1 MAVSTRATR
10 GLVAASAAAL
20 LLTACS
26 GNSGSSAT
34 SSSSGGSSASGAG
47 KGNVVAWSSEPQNPL
62 IPANTNETGGTKI
75 IDSIDAGL
83 VYYDAK
89 GAPHNDL
96 AQSISTS
103 DQINYTIALK
113 SGQKWSDG
121 SPVTAKNFVDAWNYA
136 ALATNAQLLSSF
148 FAPIDGYAAVSAT
161 PPTAKTLSGLKVVD
175 DTHFTVKLARPQ
187 ADFALQLGYI
197 AFYPLPDKAFTD
209 MKAYGQAPL
218 ADGPYMLKSPT
229 AWQHNVKIDL
239 VPNPTYTGPRKVQN
253 GGLTLS
259 FYQSSESAYN
269 DLLSGTLDVLDDVPT
284 SALSTFQK
292 DLGSRA
298 FNQPAAIFQSFT
310 IPEKLAHFT
319 GAEGALRR
327 QAISY
332 AIDRPT
338 ITKAIFKGTRTPA
351 KDFTTPV
358 ISGFSGGVPGNEVLN
373 YDPVKAKQLWAQADA
388 MSKWSG
394 TFTLAYNAD
403 SSHQAWVDAVC
414 NGLKNT
420 LGIQAQGKPY
430 PTFSAL
436 RKDITA
442 RTITGAFRSGWQAD
456 YPGLY
461 DFIQPLYYT
470 KASSNDGDYSN
481 PQLDKLIDQA
491 ASAKSL
497 NESNQLLNQAQTI
510 LFKDLPA
517 IPLWYSNVSGG
528 YSQNVSN
535 VSIGWDSTPLYYS
548 IFKK

>member
-1 MAVSTRATR
+1 
-10 GLVAASAAAL
+10 
-20 LLTACS
+20 
-26 GNSGSSAT
+26 
-34 SSSSGGSSASGAG
+34 
-47 KGNVVAWSSEPQNPL
+47 VVAWSSEPQNPL

-103 DQINYTIALK
+103 DGVNYSIAIK

-121 SPVTAKNFVDAWNYA
+121 STVTAKNFVDAWNYA
-136 ALATNAQLLSSF
+136 ALSTNAQLLSSF

-161 PPTAKTLSGLKVVD
+161 PPTAKTLSGVKVVD
-175 DTHFTVKLARPQ
+175 DTHFTVKLSRPQ

-239 VPNPTYTGPRKVQN
+239 VPNPSYTGPRKVQN

-310 IPEKLAHFT
+310 IPQKLAHFT
-319 GAEGALRR
+319 GAEGQLRR
-327 QAISY
+327 QAVSY

-358 ISGFSGGVPGNEVLN
+358 IAGFSGGVPGNEVLTYN
-373 YDPVKAKQLWAQADA
+373 PDKAKQLWAQADA

-394 TFTLAYNAD
+394 KFTLAYNAD

-420 LGIQAQGKPY
+420 LGIDAQGKPY

-436 RKDITA
+436 RKDVTA

-481 PQLDKLIDQA
+481 PELDKLINQA

-535 VSIGWDSTPLYYS
+535 VSIGWDSDPLYYA

>member
-1 MAVSTRATR
+1 MIVSTRAAR
-10 GLVAASAAAL
+10 GLVAATTAAL

-26 GNSGSSAT
+26 GNSGT
-34 SSSSGGSSASGAG
+34 SSSSSSGSSASGAG
-47 KGNVVAWSSEPQNPL
+47 KGIVTANDEEPQNPL
-62 IPANTNETGGTKI
+62 IPVNTNETGGTKVI
-75 IDSIDAGL
+75 ESIDAGL

-89 GAPHNDL
+89 GVTHNDL
-96 AQSISTS
+96 AQSISTT
-103 DQINYTIALK
+103 DQVNYTIALK

-121 SPVTAKNFVDAWNYA
+121 SPVTAKNFVDAWNYG
-136 ALATNAQLLSSF
+136 ALSTNAQLLGSF

-175 DTHFTVKLARPQ
+175 DSHFTVKLSRPQ

-197 AFYPLPDKAFTD
+197 AFFPLPDKAFTD
-209 MKAYGQAPL
+209 IKAYGQAPL
-218 ADGPYMLKSPT
+218 ANGPYMLKSPT

-239 VPNPTYTGPRKVQN
+239 VPNPNYTGPRKVQN

-259 FYQSSESAYN
+259 FYQSNEAAYN
-269 DLLSGTLDVLDDVPT
+269 DLLSGSLDVLDDVPA
-284 SALSTFQK
+284 SALGTFQK

-298 FNQPAAIFQSFT
+298 VNQPAAIIQTFT
-310 IPEKLAHFT
+310 IPEKLAHFS
-319 GAEGALRR
+319 GPEGALRR

-338 ITKAIFKGTRTPA
+338 ITKAIFKGSRTPA

-358 ISGFSGGVPGNEVLN
+358 IAGFSGGVPGNEVLT
-373 YDPVKAKQLWAQADA
+373 YDAAKAKQLWAQADA

-394 TFTLAYNAD
+394 TFTIAYNSD

-420 LGIQAQGKPY
+420 LSIQAQGKPY
-430 PTFSAL
+430 PTFSAM

-442 RTITGAFRSGWQAD
+442 RRITGAFRSGWQAD

-461 DFIQPLYYT
+461 DFMQPLYYT

-481 PQLDKLIDQA
+481 PALDKLIDEA
-491 ASAKSL
+491 ASAKTL
-497 NESNQLLNQAQTI
+497 NESNQLLNQAQTT

-517 IPLWYSNVSGG
+517 IPLWYSNVTGG
-528 YSQNVSN
+528 SSQNVSN
-535 VSIGWDSTPLYYS
+535 VSIGWDSIPLYFAIY
-548 IFKK
+548 KK

>member
-1 MAVSTRATR
+1 MTASTRVTR
-10 GLVAASAAAL
+10 GLVAAAAAAL

-26 GNSGSSAT
+26 GNSS
-34 SSSSGGSSASGAG
+34 SSSSGGSGSNAAG
-47 KGNVVAWSSEPQNPL
+47 KGIVTANSSEPQNPL
-62 IPANTNETGGTKI
+62 IPSNTNEEGGTKI
-75 IDSIDAGL
+75 INSIFSGL

-96 AQSISTS
+96 AESITPS
-103 DQINYTIALK
+103 DPTDYTITLK

-121 SPVTAKNFVDAWNYA
+121 TAVTAKNFVDAWNYG
-136 ALATNAQLLSSF
+136 ALSTNAQLLSSF
-148 FAPIDGYAAVSAT
+148 YAPIAGYDAVSAT

-175 DTHFTVKLARPQ
+175 DTHFTVKLSRPQ
-187 ADFALQLGYI
+187 ADFPLQLGYI
-197 AFYPLPDKAFTD
+197 AFFPLPDKAFTD
-209 MKAYGQAPL
+209 IKAFGQNPVG
-218 ADGPYMLKSPT
+218 DGPYMLKSPT

-239 VPNPTYTGPRKVQN
+239 VPNPKYTGPRKPQN

-259 FYQSSESAYN
+259 FYQSQEAAYN
-269 DLLSGTLDVLDDVPT
+269 DLLAGSLDVLDAVPP
-284 SALSTFQK
+284 SALGTFQK
-292 DLGSRA
+292 DLGDRA
-298 FNQPAAIFQSFT
+298 VNQPAAIFQSFT
-310 IPEKLAHFT
+310 IPEKLAHFS

-351 KDFTTPV
+351 KDFTSPT
-358 ISGFSGGVPGNEVLN
+358 IAGYSGDLPGNTVLS
-373 YDPVKAKQLWAQADA
+373 YDPSKAKQLWAQADA
-388 MSKWSG
+388 MSPWSG

-403 SSHQAWVDAVC
+403 GGHQEWVDAVA

-430 PTFSAL
+430 PTFAAL
-436 RKDITA
+436 RKDVTD
-442 RTITGAFRSGWQAD
+442 RTMTGAFRSGWQAD

-481 PQLDKLIDQA
+481 PQLDKLIDEA
-491 ASAKSL
+491 AAAKTL
-497 NESNQLLNQAQTI
+497 NESNQLLNQAQAT

-517 IPLWYSNVSGG
+517 IPLWYANISGG
-528 YSQNVSN
+528 SSQNVSN
-535 VSIGWDSTPLYYS
+535 VQVGWDSIPLFYA
-548 IFKK
+548 INKQ

>member
-1 MAVSTRATR
+1 MAVSTRAAR

-26 GNSGSSAT
+26 GNT
-34 SSSSGGSSASGAG
+34 SSSSSSSSGSSASGGG
-47 KGNVVAWSSEPQNPL
+47 KGIVTANSSEPQNPL
-62 IPANTNETGGTKI
+62 IPSNTNEVGGTKI
-75 IDSIDAGL
+75 ITAINAGL

-103 DQINYTIALK
+103 DQTNYTIALK

-121 SPVTAKNFVDAWNYA
+121 SPVTAKNFVDAWNYG

-148 FAPIDGYAAVSAT
+148 YAPIDGYAAVSAT
-161 PPTAKTLSGLKVVD
+161 KPTAKTLSGLKVVD
-175 DTHFTVKLARPQ
+175 ATHFTVKLARPQ
-187 ADFALQLGYI
+187 ADFPLQLGYI

-209 MKAYGQAPL
+209 IKAYGQNPL
-218 ADGPYMLKSPT
+218 ADGPYMFKSAT
-229 AWQHNVKIDL
+229 AWQHNTKIDL
-239 VPNPTYTGPRKVQN
+239 VPNPSYTGPRKPQN

-259 FYQSSESAYN
+259 FYQSEEAAYN
-269 DLLSGTLDVLDDVPT
+269 DLLAGSLDVDDAVP
-284 SALSTFQK
+284 SSGLGTFQK

-298 FNQPAAIFQSFT
+298 VNQPAAVFQSFT
-310 IPEKLAHFT
+310 IPEKLAHF
-319 GAEGALRR
+319 GGPEGALRR

-351 KDFTTPV
+351 KDFTSPT
-358 ISGFSGGVPGNEVLN
+358 IAGFSGGVAGNDVLTYN
-373 YDPVKAKQLWAQADA
+373 QAKAKELWAQADA
-388 MSKWSG
+388 MSKFTG
-394 TFTLAYNAD
+394 TFTLAYNSD
-403 SSHQAWVDAVC
+403 GGHQSWVDAVC

-436 RKDITA
+436 RKDVTA

-481 PQLDKLIDQA
+481 PELDKKIDAA
-491 ASAKSL
+491 ASAKTL
-497 NESNQLLNQAQTI
+497 NESNQLLNEAQTI

-517 IPLWYSNVSGG
+517 IPLWYSNVTGG
-528 YSQNVSN
+528 YSQNVTN
-535 VSIGWDSTPLYYS
+535 VAIGWDSDPIYYA
-548 IFKK
+548 INKK

>member
-1 MAVSTRATR
+1 MTVSTRAAR
-10 GLVAASAAAL
+10 GLVAATAAAL

-26 GNSGSSAT
+26 G
-34 SSSSGGSSASGAG
+34 SSSSGSGSSSSGSSASGAG

-103 DQINYTIALK
+103 DQVNYAIALK

-136 ALATNAQLLSSF
+136 ALSTNAQLLSSF

-175 DTHFTVKLARPQ
+175 DTHFTVKLSRPQ

-197 AFYPLPDKAFTD
+197 AFYPLPAKAFTD
-209 MKAYGQAPL
+209 IKAYGQAPL

-239 VPNPTYTGPRKVQN
+239 VPNPTYTGPRKAQN

-292 DLGSRA
+292 DLGTRA

-310 IPEKLAHFT
+310 IPEKLAHFS

-358 ISGFSGGVPGNEVLN
+358 IAGFSGGVAGNEVLTYN
-373 YDPVKAKQLWAQADA
+373 AAKAKQLWAQADA
-388 MSKWSG
+388 ISPWSG

-414 NGLKNT
+414 NGLKNV

-442 RTITGAFRSGWQAD
+442 RTTTGAFRSGWQAD

-491 ASAKSL
+491 ASAKTL

-528 YSQNVSN
+528 YSQNVSS
-535 VSIGWDSTPLYYS
+535 VQIGWDSTPLYYA
-548 IFKK
+548 IYKK

>member
-1 MAVSTRATR
+1 
-10 GLVAASAAAL
+10 
-20 LLTACS
+20 
-26 GNSGSSAT
+26 
-34 SSSSGGSSASGAG
+34 
-47 KGNVVAWSSEPQNPL
+47 VVAWSSEPQNPL

-373 YDPVKAKQLWAQADA
+373 YDPAKAKQLWAQADA

-481 PQLDKLIDQA
+481 PELDKLINQA

>member
-1 MAVSTRATR
+1 MVVSTRAAR
-10 GLVAASAAAL
+10 GLVAATAAAL

-26 GNSGSSAT
+26 GGGG
-34 SSSSGGSSASGAG
+34 SSSSSSSSGSSASGAG

-62 IPANTNETGGTKI
+62 IPTNTNETGGTKI
-75 IDSIDAGL
+75 IDSIDSGL

-96 AQSISTS
+96 AQSISTT
-103 DQINYTIALK
+103 DGINYSIAIK

-121 SPVTAKNFVDAWNYA
+121 SPVTAKNFVDAWNYG
-136 ALATNAQLLSSF
+136 ALSTNAQLLSSF

-161 PPTAKTLSGLKVVD
+161 PPTAKTMSGLKVVD
-175 DTHFTVKLARPQ
+175 DTHFTVKLVRPQ
-187 ADFALQLGYI
+187 ADFPLQLGYI
-197 AFYPLPDKAFTD
+197 AFYPLPDKAYTD
-209 MKAYGQAPL
+209 IKAYGQSPL

-239 VPNPTYTGPRKVQN
+239 VPNPSYTGPRKVQN

-284 SALSTFQK
+284 SALSTYQK

-310 IPEKLAHFT
+310 IPEKLAHFS
-319 GAEGALRR
+319 GPEGQLRR

-338 ITKAIFKGTRTPA
+338 ITKAIFKDTRTPA
-351 KDFTTPV
+351 KDFTSPV

-373 YDPVKAKQLWAQADA
+373 YDPAKAKQLWAQADA
-388 MSKWSG
+388 MSKFTG
-394 TFTLAYNAD
+394 KFTLAYNAD
-403 SSHQAWVDAVC
+403 ASHQAWVDAVC
-414 NGLKNT
+414 NGLKNV
-420 LGIQAQGKPY
+420 LGIDAEGKPY

-436 RKDITA
+436 RKDVTN

-470 KASSNDGDYSN
+470 KASANDGDYSN

-497 NESNQLLNQAQTI
+497 DESNKLLNQAQTI

-548 IFKK
+548 IYKK

>member
-1 MAVSTRATR
+1 MTVSTGRAR
-10 GLVAASAAAL
+10 GLVAVAAAAL

-26 GNSGSSAT
+26 SN
-34 SSSSGGSSASGAG
+34 SSSSGSASGSSSGAG
-47 KGNVVAWSSEPQNPL
+47 KGIVTANSSEPQNPL
-62 IPANTNETGGTKI
+62 VPSNTNEEGGTKI
-75 IDSIDAGL
+75 IQAIDSGL

-96 AQSISTS
+96 AQSISSS
-103 DQINYTIALK
+103 DQINYTIAIK

-121 SPVTAKNFVDAWNYA
+121 SAVTAKNFVDAWNYG
-136 ALATNAQLLSSF
+136 ALSTNAQLLSSF
-148 FAPIDGYAAVSAT
+148 YAPIEGYDAVSAT
-161 PPTAKTLSGLKVVD
+161 PPTAKTMSGLKVVD

-187 ADFALQLGYI
+187 ADFPLQLGYI

-209 MKAYGQAPL
+209 IKAFGQDPI
-218 ADGPYMLKSPT
+218 ADGPYMLQSAS
-229 AWQHNVKIDL
+229 AWQHNTKIDL
-239 VPNPTYTGPRKVQN
+239 VPNPNYTGPRKPHN
-253 GGLTLS
+253 GGLTLT
-259 FYQSSESAYN
+259 FYQTQEAAYN
-269 DLLSGTLDVLDDVPT
+269 DLLAGSLDVLDAVPP
-284 SALSTFQK
+284 SALGTFQK
-292 DLGSRA
+292 DLGDRA
-298 FNQPAAIFQSFT
+298 VNQPAAIFQSFT
-310 IPEKLAHFT
+310 IPEKLAHFS

-351 KDFTTPV
+351 KDFTSPT
-358 ISGFSGGVPGNEVLN
+358 IAGFSGNIPGNEVLTYN
-373 YDPVKAKQLWAQADA
+373 ADKAKQLWAQANA
-388 MSKWSG
+388 MSPWSG
-394 TFTLAYNAD
+394 KFTLAYNAD
-403 SSHQAWVDAVC
+403 GGHQAWVDAVC
-414 NGLKNT
+414 NGLKNV
-420 LGIQAQGKPY
+420 LGIQAEGKPY

-481 PQLDKLIDQA
+481 PALDKLINDA
-491 ASAKSL
+491 ASAKTLNDSNKLL
-497 NESNQLLNQAQTI
+497 NEAQST

-528 YSQNVSN
+528 SSQNVSN
-535 VSIGWDSTPLYYS
+535 VAIGWDSIPLYYAVN
-548 IFKK
+548 KK

>member
-1 MAVSTRATR
+1 MVVSTRAVR
-10 GLVAASAAAL
+10 GLAATAAAAL

-26 GNSGSSAT
+26 GNSGSSSAN
-34 SSSSGGSSASGAG
+34 SSGSSASGPS
-47 KGNVVAWSSEPQNPL
+47 KGIVTANSSEPQNPL
-62 IPANTNETGGTKI
+62 VPVNTNEEGGTKI
-75 IDSIDAGL
+75 ISSIDAGL

-121 SPVTAKNFVDAWNYA
+121 TPVTAKNFVDAWNYG
-136 ALATNAQLLSSF
+136 ALSTNAQLLSSF
-148 FAPIDGYAAVSAT
+148 FAPIAGYDAVSAT
-161 PPTAKTLSGLKVVD
+161 PPTAKTLSGLNVVD

-187 ADFALQLGYI
+187 ADFPLQLGYI
-197 AFYPLPDKAFTD
+197 AFYPMPDKAFTD
-209 MKAYGQAPL
+209 IKAYGENPIG
-218 ADGPYMLKSPT
+218 DGPYMLKGT
-229 AWQHNVKIDL
+229 GAWQHNVKIDL
-239 VPNPTYTGPRKVQN
+239 VPNPNYTGPRKVMN

-259 FYQSSESAYN
+259 FYQSEEAAYN
-269 DLLSGTLDVLDDVPT
+269 DLLAGSLDVLDAVPP
-284 SALSTFQK
+284 SALGTFQK

-298 FNQPAAIFQSFT
+298 VNQPAAIFQSFT
-310 IPEKLAHFT
+310 IPEKLAHF
-319 GAEGALRR
+319 GGPEGQLRR
-327 QAISY
+327 EAISY

-338 ITKAIFKGTRTPA
+338 ITKAIFQGTRTPA
-351 KDFTTPV
+351 KDFTSPT
-358 ISGFSGGVPGNEVLN
+358 IAGFSGSIPGNEVLTYN
-373 YDPVKAKQLWAQADA
+373 PDKAKQLWAQADA
-388 MSKWSG
+388 MSK
-394 TFTLAYNAD
+394 FTGPFTIGYNSD
-403 SSHQAWVDAVC
+403 GGHQAWVDAVC
-414 NGLKNT
+414 NGLKNV
-420 LGIQAQGKPY
+420 LGIDAHGQPY

-442 RTITGAFRSGWQAD
+442 RTIKGAFRSGWQAD

-491 ASAKSL
+491 ASAKTL
-497 NESNQLLNQAQTI
+497 NESNQLLNQAQTV

-535 VSIGWDSTPLYYS
+535 VAIGWDSTPLYYA
-548 IFKK
+548 ITKK

>member
-1 MAVSTRATR
+1 MAVSTRAAR

-26 GNSGSSAT
+26 GT
-34 SSSSGGSSASGAG
+34 SSSGSGTSSGSSASGGG
-47 KGNVVAWSSEPQNPL
+47 KGIVTANSSEPQNPL
-62 IPANTNETGGTKI
+62 IPTNTNEQGGTKVI
-75 IDSIDAGL
+75 TAIDAGL

-89 GAPHNDL
+89 GGPHNDL
-96 AQSISTS
+96 AQSISTT
-103 DQINYTIALK
+103 DQTNYTIALK

-121 SPVTAKNFVDAWNYA
+121 SPVTAKNFVDAWNYG

-175 DTHFTVKLARPQ
+175 DTHFTVKLSRPQ
-187 ADFALQLGYI
+187 ADFPLQLGYI

-209 MKAYGQAPL
+209 IKAYGQNPL
-218 ADGPYMLKSPT
+218 ADGPYMLKSAS
-229 AWQHNVKIDL
+229 AWQHNTKIDL
-239 VPNPTYTGPRKVQN
+239 VPNPTYTGPRKPQN

-259 FYQSSESAYN
+259 FYQSEEAAYN
-269 DLLSGTLDVLDDVPT
+269 DLLAGSLDVLDAVPP
-284 SALSTFQK
+284 SALGTFQK
-292 DLGSRA
+292 DLGDRA
-298 FNQPAAIFQSFT
+298 VNQPAAIFQSFT
-310 IPEKLAHFT
+310 IPEKLAHFG

-351 KDFTTPV
+351 KDFTSPT
-358 ISGFSGGVPGNEVLN
+358 IAGFSGGVPGNEVLTFN
-373 YDPVKAKQLWAQADA
+373 AAKAKELWTQADA
-388 MSKWSG
+388 MSKFTG
-394 TFTLAYNAD
+394 TFTLAYNSD
-403 SSHQAWVDAVC
+403 GGHQSWVDAVC
-414 NGLKNT
+414 NNLKNA

-436 RKDITA
+436 RKDVTA
-442 RTITGAFRSGWQAD
+442 RTITGSFRSGWQAD

-481 PQLDKLIDQA
+481 PELDKKIDAA
-491 ASAKSL
+491 ASAKTL
-497 NESNQLLNQAQTI
+497 NESNQLLNESQTL

-517 IPLWYSNVSGG
+517 IPLWYSNVTGG
-528 YSQNVSN
+528 YSQKVTNVA
-535 VSIGWDSTPLYYS
+535 IGWDSDPIYYS
-548 IFKK
+548 INKQ